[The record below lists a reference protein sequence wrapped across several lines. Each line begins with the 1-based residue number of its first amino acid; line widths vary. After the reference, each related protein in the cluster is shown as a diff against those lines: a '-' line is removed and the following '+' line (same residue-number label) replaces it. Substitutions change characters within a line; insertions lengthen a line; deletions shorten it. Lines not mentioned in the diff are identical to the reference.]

1 MLAKW
6 LIYRRLPWVRG
17 IEARDCGAAVFA
29 SIAGYYQH
37 HLSLEQARHL
47 VSADRD
53 GTSLSGLRDGG
64 RAIGLDARPA
74 HATYEALGQ
83 IHLPAIVHLHG
94 TEGHYLVLYR
104 WTPAALIVLDPNTGV
119 RRMARAEFEAQWSG
133 YVIEYVPTPLLAPR
147 APEFR
152 PMHKLQQ
159 ILWAHKGAVLLALVF
174 ALLAAS
180 LGWASSFFVGAL
192 IDRILPNRD
201 TALLLALGLGL
212 LLISV
217 GQAVLQLGRLWLLAR
232 VGRTIH
238 HDYGDHF
245 IRHLLRLPM
254 KIYDARCVA
263 GLVLRVGQADMIQQ
277 ALTEGTVGLLGDAL
291 MFLAALAVM
300 AWFDPLAAVIA
311 FGAVPLMIVVL
322 LLLNDRVYGTQLMTF
337 GRNDDFNA
345 HMIDVF
351 DGLRTV
357 KTFGAEERYQT
368 LLATKLDRVV
378 DARYRSRIALAL
390 PTTWSMLATALV
402 TSSILW
408 YGSVRVM
415 AGAITTGDLI
425 VLFGMLAFY
434 LNPVQRLPTTL
445 LSIRT
450 ALIAMERIEEI
461 LALPPEDNGH
471 EAQHTVP
478 MLPVRGH
485 IEFRDVRFGYKAR
498 RPVLRDIS
506 FTVEPGET
514 VAIVGETGSGKTSL
528 ANLLAGFYLPDTGDV
543 QIDGVST
550 RDMPLAQR
558 RRAISAV
565 FQDSRLFQQSLR
577 ANITMLADVPP
588 SEVQRVAELAN
599 ATPFIDELLR
609 GYDTQVARG
618 SSNFSSGQAQR
629 IALARALLKDA
640 PILILDEATSNLDG
654 ATEQGVLQAVEN
666 NRRGRTTVI
675 IAHRLSTVLRADRIV
690 VMDGGQIVEMGTHEE
705 LLAQRGQYYHLFR
718 WQVEAGD
725 QLPVPAYT

>member
-1 MLAKW
+1 
-6 LIYRRLPWVRG
+6 
-17 IEARDCGAAVFA
+17 
-29 SIAGYYQH
+29 
-37 HLSLEQARHL
+37 
-47 VSADRD
+47 
-53 GTSLSGLRDGG
+53 
-64 RAIGLDARPA
+64 LD
-74 HATYEALGQ
+74 H
-83 IHLPAIVHLHG
+83 
-94 TEGHYLVLYR
+94 
-104 WTPAALIVLDPNTGV
+104 
-119 RRMARAEFEAQWSG
+119 
-133 YVIEYVPTPLLAPR
+133 
-147 APEFR
+147 
-152 PMHKLQQ
+152 
-159 ILWAHKGAVLLALVF
+159 
-174 ALLAAS
+174 
-180 LGWASSFFVGAL
+180 
-192 IDRILPNRD
+192 
-201 TALLLALGLGL
+201 
-212 LLISV
+212 
-217 GQAVLQLGRLWLLAR
+217 
-232 VGRTIH
+232 
-238 HDYGDHF
+238 
-245 IRHLLRLPM
+245 
-254 KIYDARCVA
+254 
-263 GLVLRVGQADMIQQ
+263 
-277 ALTEGTVGLLGDAL
+277 
-291 MFLAALAVM
+291 
-300 AWFDPLAAVIA
+300 
-311 FGAVPLMIVVL
+311 
-322 LLLNDRVYGTQLMTF
+322 
-337 GRNDDFNA
+337 
-345 HMIDVF
+345 
-351 DGLRTV
+351 
-357 KTFGAEERYQT
+357 
-368 LLATKLDRVV
+368 VV

-718 WQVEAGD
+718 WQVEAVD
-725 QLPVPAYT
+725 QLPVPAST